1 MVYVRVDLTFN
12 YNYNN
17 ASENIE
23 QNMYTVDF
31 FVSSGLYNQGVLGQ
45 LINGEGT
52 YNRTKKRFKTS
63 YIAQG
68 RI

>member
-31 FVSSGLYNQGVLGQ
+31 FVSSSLYNPLRGF
-45 LINGEGT
+45 
-52 YNRTKKRFKTS
+52 RTAYKRR
-63 YIAQG
+63 G
-68 RI
+68 DL

>member
-1 MVYVRVDLTFN
+1 MKKYFIPMVYVRVDLTFN

-31 FVSSGLYNQGVLGQ
+31 FVSSGLYNPLRGF
-45 LINGEGT
+45 
-52 YNRTKKRFKTS
+52 RTAYKLR
-63 YIAQG
+63 QDL
-68 RI
+68 